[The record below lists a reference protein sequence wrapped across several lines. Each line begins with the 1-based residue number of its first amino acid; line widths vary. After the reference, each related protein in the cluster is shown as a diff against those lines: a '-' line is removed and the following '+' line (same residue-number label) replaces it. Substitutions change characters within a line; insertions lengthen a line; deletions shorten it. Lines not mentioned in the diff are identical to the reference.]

1 MSSPFR
7 ILSIDGGGIRG
18 LIPALVLAEFERQT
32 GRAIADCFDL
42 IAGTST
48 GGILALGLAKPGEDG
63 RPRYSAQDL
72 ADLYRQE
79 GARIFDESPWRRL
92 TNPMGL
98 RAAKY
103 PSDGIEAVLQQYFGE
118 TRLKDALAEVLVTA
132 YDLEKRDAFFYR
144 RRRAREDARYDVPMR
159 VAARATSAAPTYF
172 EPALVQWPTERDVL
186 VDGGV
191 FANNPAMCAYAEA
204 WQTLAKEGRTADDI
218 LLVSLG
224 TGLYTK
230 PYRYEDAKGWGVAG
244 WAKPVLDVIF
254 DGVADTVDYQLRQL
268 LPALEDGTPRYH
280 RFQTD
285 LDAGL
290 SEMDDTSPEHLEGLF
305 RAAEGILQRQAS
317 EVEAL
322 AKRLAAS

>member
-1 MSSPFR
+1 MPRPFR

-18 LIPALVLAEFERQT
+18 LIPALVLAELERLT
-32 GRAIADCFDL
+32 GRSISDSFDL

-48 GGILALGLAKPGEDG
+48 GGILALGLTTPGEDG
-63 RPRYSAQDL
+63 RPRYSARDL
-72 ADLYRQE
+72 AGLYQKE
-79 GARIFDESPWRRL
+79 GARIFDESPWRRM

-103 PSDGIEAVLQQYFGE
+103 PSDGIEEVLERYFGE
-118 TRLKDALAEVLVTA
+118 ARLKDALVEVLVTA

-159 VAARATSAAPTYF
+159 LAARATSAAPTYF
-172 EPALVQWPTERDVL
+172 EPLQVPWPGDRDVL

-191 FANNPAMCAYAEA
+191 FANNPAMCAYAEG
-204 WQTLAKEGRTADDI
+204 WQTLTRAGWDADGI

-224 TGLYTK
+224 TGLYSR
-230 PYRYEDAKGWGVAG
+230 PYRYEDARGWGVAG
-244 WAKPVLDVIF
+244 WARPVLDVIF

-268 LPALEDGTPRYH
+268 LPSGADGSPRYV
-280 RFQTD
+280 RLQAD
-285 LDAGL
+285 LDADL
-290 SEMDDTSPEHLEGLF
+290 SEMDDASPEHLEGLH
-305 RAAEGILQRQAS
+305 RAAEAILRRRGA

-322 AKRLAAS
+322 AKQLIG

>member
-1 MSSPFR
+1 MPKPFR

-18 LIPALVLAEFERQT
+18 LIPALVLAELERRT
-32 GRAIADCFDL
+32 GRAVSKCFDL

-48 GGILALGLAKPGEDG
+48 GGILALGLAMPGQDG
-63 RPRYSAQDL
+63 RPRYSAEDL
-72 ADLYRQE
+72 AGLYLKE
-79 GARIFDESPWRRL
+79 GARIFDESLWRRI

-103 PSDGIEAVLQQYFGE
+103 PSQGIEDVLGQYFGE
-118 TRLKDALAEVLVTA
+118 TRLKEALVEVLVTA
-132 YDLEKRDAFFYR
+132 YDIEKRDAFFYR
-144 RRRAREDARYDVPMR
+144 RRRAQADARYDVPLR

-172 EPALVQWPTERDVL
+172 EPLLVPWPGDRDVL

-191 FANNPAMCAYAEA
+191 FANNPALCAYAEA
-204 WQTLAKEGRTADDI
+204 RQTLARGGPEDI

-224 TGLYTK
+224 TGIHAT
-230 PYRYEDAKGWGVAG
+230 PYRYEDARGWGVAG
-244 WAKPVLDVIF
+244 WARPILDVIF

-268 LPALEDGTPRYH
+268 LPPGADGQPRYL

-290 SEMDDTSPEHLEGLF
+290 SEMDDASPGHLDGLR
-305 RAAEGILQRQAS
+305 RAAESILQRQAA
-317 EVEAL
+317 EVAVL
-322 AKRLAAS
+322 ADLLAG